1 MLLSCLTT
9 LLCVKRGKNTEYNQ
23 SLFRCLFEDPNYN
36 MKSLAEQYQEDLR
49 EGGFDLINFG
59 LTWNN
64 ETSID
69 HAFCNKPESV
79 KNCGIIMT
87 RHFSDHNLIHVE
99 LETNLSRITQETIVA
114 RDMRKIRAN
123 PQYFINSLLSVEWDK
138 LANMV
143 WDVYEMV
150 NFYTKSIISSL
161 DKTSEMKERKFK
173 AKK

>member
-1 MLLSCLTT
+1 
-9 LLCVKRGKNTEYNQ
+9 
-23 SLFRCLFEDPNYN
+23 

-64 ETSID
+64 ETAID
-69 HAFCNKPESV
+69 HARGGAGREILVWQSL
-79 KNCGIIMT
+79 IMT
-87 RHFSDHNLIHVE
+87 RHFSDLVHVE

-143 WDVYEMV
+143 WDVDEMV

>member
-9 LLCVKRGKNTEYNQ
+9 LLSVKRGKNTEYNQ
-23 SLFRCLFEDPNYN
+23 SRCLFEDPNYN
-36 MKSLAEQYQEDLR
+36 MKSLAEQYQEDLG

-64 ETSID
+64 ETAID

-79 KNCGIIMT
+79 KNYGIMMT
-87 RHFSDHNLIHVE
+87 RHF
-99 LETNLSRITQETIVA
+99 
-114 RDMRKIRAN
+114 
-123 PQYFINSLLSVEWDK
+123 LSVEWDK

-143 WDVYEMV
+143 WDVDEMV

-161 DKTSEMKERKFK
+161 DKTAEMKERKFK
-173 AKK
+173 AKKYDLPDNVNVEKRIRDALYNELQMAK